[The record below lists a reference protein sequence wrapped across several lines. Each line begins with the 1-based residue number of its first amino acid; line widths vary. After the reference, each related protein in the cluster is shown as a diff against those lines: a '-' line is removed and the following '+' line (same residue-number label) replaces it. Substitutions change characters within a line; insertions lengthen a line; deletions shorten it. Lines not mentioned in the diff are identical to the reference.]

1 VLFDPLLVFEVEQ
14 RVLYLATPAP
24 TTIDQKLDVAKC
36 HASSQKKARNGKPNN
51 YTLSHNT
58 NLFLGSIAIDIKHQA
73 SKRE

>member
-24 TTIDQKLDVAKC
+24 TTIDQKNRPCQVSRLKPKE
-36 HASSQKKARNGKPNN
+36 SSEREAEQLH
-51 YTLSHNT
+51 TLSQP